1 MKPLVCLLLGALS
14 PTLALAEL
22 SLCRGVWTNRGCEEA
37 STARLEE
44 KKVEPPIAD
53 ELKSRH
59 YRSVLTLAEASRT
72 TPSLAK
78 VEAEELR
85 AFCQRREVSATKCEA
100 RAQQVRKTISLALE
114 RERKAELD
122 RERLRIEHK
131 KLEQRNRALAMQ
143 EKRKGR
149 LR

>member
-1 MKPLVCLLLGALS
+1 MKRFMVAISLFTSTA
-14 PTLALAEL
+14 ALAEL
-22 SLCRGVWTNRGCEEA
+22 QLCGEVWTNRGCKES
-37 STARLEE
+37 STSSLKELKAA
-44 KKVEPPIAD
+44 PPITD
-53 ELKSRH
+53 DLKMRH
-59 YRSVLTLAEASRT
+59 YRSVLTLAEGSRAI
-72 TPSLAK
+72 PSLAK

-85 AFCQRREVSATKCEA
+85 VFCQRREVSAAKCEA
-100 RAQQVRKTISLALE
+100 RAQQVRKTVAQALE

-131 KLEQRNRALAMQ
+131 KLEQRNKQLALQ